1 MEFVVSVMIFC
12 IILFLY
18 LHIFFHL
25 KTSDDLEIFEIEQP
39 SKERLEEVCDL
50 RQPVLFDYDNTYILE
65 NCKRDLIL
73 DTYGA
78 FDVKIRNKENEEDN
92 ELYVLLNFCNAMKVL
107 QEDDQ
112 CKYMIENNED
122 FLEETGLIKSFRY
135 NDSFIRPHLMS
146 RAYYDIW
153 MGSDGTQTPF
163 RYDLNYRNFYL
174 VTEGKM
180 RIKLAPPKNTK
191 YLYEIKDYDNFEF
204 RTPVN
209 PWNIQQEYKPDF
221 DKVKCLEL
229 TVKQGQILYI
239 PAYWWYSVEY
249 SEDTLV
255 CVFKYNTYMNNLAM
269 TPDIIKF
276 ILQRQNVERKMVPT
290 VDLDNGLSLSKKKI
304 AKEDELLAG
313 TSVAGTSVA
322 GSSVAGSSV
331 AGSSVAGSSAA
342 GTTNINELN

>member
-1 MEFVVSVMIFC
+1 MRFVVSVMIFC

-18 LHIFFHL
+18 LHVFFHL

-65 NCKRDLIL
+65 NSKRDLIL

-107 QEDDQ
+107 QEDEQ
-112 CKYMIENNED
+112 AKFMIENNEE

-146 RAYYDIW
+146 RAYYDVW
-153 MGSDGTQTPF
+153 MGSNGAQTPF

-180 RIKLAPPKNTK
+180 RVKLAPPKNTK

-209 PWNIQQEYKPDF
+209 PWKVQQEYKPDF

-229 TVKQGQILYI
+229 SIQRGQMLYI
-239 PAYWWYSVEY
+239 PAYWWYSIEY
-249 SEDTLV
+249 SDDTVV
-255 CVFKYNTYMNNLAM
+255 CVFKYNTYMNHLAM
-269 TPDIIKF
+269 APDIIKCV
-276 ILQRQNVERKMVPT
+276 LQKQNVQRKIVPT
-290 VDLDNGLSLSKKKI
+290 IDMNEHTKQENNGVDAHGDARVELEQPDMVMDNGDTTAI
-304 AKEDELLAG
+304 
-313 TSVAGTSVA
+313 
-322 GSSVAGSSV
+322 
-331 AGSSVAGSSAA
+331 
-342 GTTNINELN
+342 GTTNINDIN